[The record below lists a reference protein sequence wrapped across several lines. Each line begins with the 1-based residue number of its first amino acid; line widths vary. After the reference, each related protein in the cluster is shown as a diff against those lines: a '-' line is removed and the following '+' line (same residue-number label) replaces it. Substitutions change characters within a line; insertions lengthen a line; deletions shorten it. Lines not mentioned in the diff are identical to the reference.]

1 MAAIPRIQSS
11 TNIYHVVL
19 CGNNMQR
26 IFEEQA
32 DYEKFMSTLLKYKKE
47 CGFALYAWC
56 LMSNHIHLLLKEKTD
71 PLCVIFQKINTSFVK
86 WYNLKYERRGHLFQ
100 ERYFSEPVE
109 DAVYLLRAV
118 RYVHLN
124 PVKGG
129 LCKTPDAY
137 RYSSYANYFLS
148 GRYKDSDMILGLMRK
163 DDFEQYHR
171 EKNDD
176 ICLDIDNCIPQ
187 KLTDE
192 EASQLISMSFGC
204 ERISQI
210 QQMPYAM
217 RNQAVIQ
224 LLQAGG
230 SLRQISRLT
239 GISIRVIRN
248 IKENAAPEGSA
259 PVP

>member
-1 MAAIPRIQSS
+1 
-11 TNIYHVVL
+11 
-19 CGNNMQR
+19 MQR